1 MENKV
6 SEQELR
12 TKFPIFFEKIER
24 VIFESRKYNL
34 IDRFFHFYI
43 ENKEMS
49 KYVRSLKLDMNVG
62 LELINYIGILHS
74 EEINIIS
81 KIRKCYEIES
91 IDSYINSDKILFVN
105 NLDLLGISP
114 FFFKQEEWTQI
125 IIEDIR
131 RSNYKSTDL
140 SELYVKI
147 ETCLND
153 TLERLGKKDF
163 TDLTIFGKWKKN
175 KPSDMFSL
183 LEDDI
188 LELDDNSKSTENI
201 MKDLMK
207 WHSETQLNKIV
218 LYGNFTTGKLIER
231 IIEMFAKKSIK
242 LSNENI
248 EDIKSFISQNFKN
261 STGKNLGYKEIK
273 NKSFF
278 NEHLKFIKSILIDC
292 IKKGNIKCTE
302 KEIARRIHKS
312 LPELGELKTIENY

>member
-1 MENKV
+1 MTNKI

-12 TKFPIFFEKIER
+12 IEFPQFFEKIDR

-34 IDRFFHFYI
+34 IDRLFHFYI

-62 LELINYIGILHS
+62 LELINYIGILHA

-91 IDSYINSDKILFVN
+91 IDSYINSDKVSFVN

-131 RSNYKSTDL
+131 RSNYKPTNL

-163 TDLTIFGKWKKN
+163 TDLTAFGKWNKN
-175 KPSDMFSL
+175 TPSDMFSL
-183 LEDDI
+183 LKDDI

-201 MKDLMK
+201 MKDLIK
-207 WHSETQLNKIV
+207 WHTETQLNKIV

-248 EDIKSFISQNFKN
+248 EYNKRFKRQKFKN
-261 STGKNLGYKEIK
+261 
-273 NKSFF
+273 
-278 NEHLKFIKSILIDC
+278 
-292 IKKGNIKCTE
+292 
-302 KEIARRIHKS
+302 
-312 LPELGELKTIENY
+312 